1 MIRGMV
7 ARLAERLAQK
17 GGSAEEWSR
26 LVRSYSV
33 LNEPDKARDALA
45 SARKALAGDPNALAS
60 LDGAAADAPAD
71 SAPAGA
77 AASAPEG
84 GQQDMIRGMVT
95 RLADRLSQTGGNA
108 EDWTR
113 LVRSYSVLN
122 EPDKAKDAL
131 ASARKALAGDASG
144 SASLE
149 SVAKELNV
157 GSQ

>member
-60 LDGAAADAPAD
+60 LDGAAENAPAD
-71 SAPAGA
+71 SAPVGA
-77 AASAPEG
+77 ATPAPEG

>member
-1 MIRGMV
+1 
-7 ARLAERLAQK
+7 
-17 GGSAEEWSR
+17 
-26 LVRSYSV
+26 
-33 LNEPDKARDALA
+33 
-45 SARKALAGDPNALAS
+45 
-60 LDGAAADAPAD
+60 
-71 SAPAGA
+71 
-77 AASAPEG
+77 
-84 GQQDMIRGMVT
+84 MIRGMVT
-95 RLADRLSQTGGNA
+95 RLADRLSQNGGNA

-149 SVAKELNV
+149 SLAKELKV